1 MHLSLKAFLA
11 LLTVVP
17 STIATAHLLPEHI
30 GKSTLKSRHDGDA
43 LEGVDGKTINPLN
56 CTYPS
61 KMFRQLV
68 NHPTSASNF
77 SGQGHDH
84 EQDSGDTKT
93 FLQQYKVIDDYF
105 KPGGP
110 IMFFQGAEHELECFE
125 IYSLFEYA
133 IEVGALVVGIEHR
146 FFGLSVPGNLSY
158 ENQLGWPA
166 SAMSSLTL
174 ENVLMDSVEL
184 VKWVKSTVPG
194 AQDSHVI
201 AFGGSYA
208 GVLVSLLRIHF
219 PGVFFGA
226 FPSSPVSSG
235 FVSDPHDPLAFSMGD
250 WVCQS
255 FELIL
260 EGFAYRVILQDSQVV
275 QDASANAS
283 AKIKYAFQDLRQR
296 ITAHDLDGLKEDLR
310 SVTATHDKPPDLIPE
325 TAYVPNQREIRAPDT

>member
-1 MHLSLKAFLA
+1 MHLALKAFLA
-11 LLTVVP
+11 LSTFVP
-17 STIATAHLLPEHI
+17 STIATAHLRTEHI
-30 GKSTLKSRHDGDA
+30 GKSILKSRDDGDDA

-68 NHPTSASNF
+68 NHPTSAFNF
-77 SGQGHDH
+77 SGQGHH
-84 EQDSGDTKT
+84 HVQDSGDTKT

-125 IYSLFEYA
+125 IYSLFQYA

-158 ENQLGWPA
+158 ENQLNWPS

-184 VKWVKSTVPG
+184 VKWIKSTVPG
-194 AQDSHVI
+194 AQDSTVI
-201 AFGGSYA
+201 AYGGSYA
-208 GVLVSLLRIHF
+208 GVLVTMLRIHF
-219 PGVFFGA
+219 PMVFFGA
-226 FPSSPVSSG
+226 FPSSPVYSG
-235 FVSDPHDPLAFSMGD
+235 FVSDPHDPLVYAIGD
-250 WVCQS
+250 WVRKID
-255 FELIL
+255 EPIL
-260 EGFAYRVILQDSQVV
+260 ECSAHKMILQNSQVT

-283 AKIKYAFQDLRQR
+283 TRIKYAFQDLRQR
-296 ITAHDLDGLKEDLR
+296 IAADKLDGLKEGLR
-310 SVTATHDKPPDLIPE
+310 SVAQNT
-325 TAYVPNQREIRAPDT
+325 VSSQN